1 MDEKYYLSEAV
12 VSRILSKVVE
22 NISPEQTPAV
32 VNPAYRKPGG
42 VIIPKDIHKCG
53 AIIAKYPDFPSAIGE
68 RPCVLQVGCAAKRS
82 GGVRIVDKSGTL
94 LATYYK
100 GVSTFGDRTQVMV
113 VKQKPAHEDNQ
124 TQPEKPDSV

>member
-42 VIIPKDIHKCG
+42 
-53 AIIAKYPDFPSAIGE
+53 
-68 RPCVLQVGCAAKRS
+68 
-82 GGVRIVDKSGTL
+82 
-94 LATYYK
+94 
-100 GVSTFGDRTQVMV
+100 
-113 VKQKPAHEDNQ
+113 
-124 TQPEKPDSV
+124 

>member
-1 MDEKYYLSEAV
+1 MRCNYCK
-12 VSRILSKVVE
+12 VSRFSFSYRRKTMRASSRVC
-22 NISPEQTPAV
+22 SQT
-32 VNPAYRKPGG
+32 
-42 VIIPKDIHKCG
+42 
-53 AIIAKYPDFPSAIGE
+53 F
-68 RPCVLQVGCAAKRS
+68 

>member
-32 VNPAYRKPGG
+32 VKPAYPSAGS
-42 VIIPKDIHKCG
+42 
-53 AIIAKYPDFPSAIGE
+53 SAIGDK
-68 RPCVLQVGCAAKRS
+68 PCVLQVGCAAKRS